1 MWQFVCMYVLC
12 GCIVNATLLTWFRS
26 LGTNVA
32 RCSICYVSSALA
44 LRFIG
49 MNCLSRRTEE
59 KPLTFSFF
67 ACVCR
72 NTGSAKA
79 VLAKGHSFSAVKRT
93 MYYCMVVRGQVL

>member
-67 ACVCR
+67 LRVCVATLVWLKQSWLKVTVFR
-72 NTGSAKA
+72 
-79 VLAKGHSFSAVKRT
+79 
-93 MYYCMVVRGQVL
+93 Q